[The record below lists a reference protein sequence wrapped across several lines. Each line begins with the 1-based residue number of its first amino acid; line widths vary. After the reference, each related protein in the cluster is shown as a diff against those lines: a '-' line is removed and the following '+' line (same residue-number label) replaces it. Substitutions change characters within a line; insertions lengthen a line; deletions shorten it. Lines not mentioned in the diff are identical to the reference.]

1 MATFPIVTLTQN
13 AAGQYLQNDGLDT
26 LGLTT
31 VALSPRWANNSPT
44 LPDFSDQELTL
55 NIPLNGV
62 RAPFRGLLSGT
73 FAPASSTLAADITSA
88 ATTITIDP
96 ADANNFPSPA
106 NNGSVVLTLS
116 NSTGTKV
123 ERVACTARSNNSLT
137 VERGYDG
144 TAKQA
149 FSTGDSVKLLL
160 GRGNN
165 SVQFRRANGDPI
177 LQPCA
182 VFRFHPEAV
191 LRLERLMQVQF
202 GAPVLAPVPWTMVV
216 RGAEHY
222 TTDLFFNADA
232 QLPNNIGG
240 PVSFHDGRGLIVDP
254 LYAAALFQN
263 LLAAFP
269 GLKPT
274 SVTSNVGDMG
284 GIQNIAGL
292 KPNTTLI
299 HLVNMHGGLFEPI
312 LGTVVTKNTGTQA
325 KTNIPDSGLVEIPA
339 NTVIDASDNDAG
351 RLRWGWATNGVMT
364 RTALTPP
371 AAPNLTRRFFRVA
384 AVDLNWALLGNRD
397 ANMVRNIAGADQR
410 IASDMWPE
418 VRDQVIIDYLA
429 DGPDTLAEATR
440 LLANT
445 PNANIRSLVSM
456 ALDNTFAT
464 SNMPGAPSHWP
475 AFPAPA
481 PGPAPGNMPNQVP
494 QTIAPANIAAKFV
507 QQNGPDVV
515 VSLTGIAPFDAHVR
529 IYPQQFVTIVAI
541 SEEPSFLR
549 ADGAA
554 NIALTNTVDLLLL
567 NPFALQPGQQ
577 PPNPAVLTLDIVVQ
591 PRMGQRQMF
600 GAVKVNVGAAPPPAV
615 QNAYAGVGP
624 LGNVPVLLQGFS
636 ASPLFGVPF
645 PQPGPPPLPAN
656 ASVIDMAINLAAEP
670 SPRQAP
676 RLPTMA
682 RFETLA
688 VAGDTGGA
696 PNGTNLW
703 DAVVSGARWMPESRS
718 AQHSNGNP
726 GNPSGPDVHAPGVR
740 VTGALAYDAALLALR
755 RSQPM
760 IPWPASTTQVNFG
773 WVIFTA
779 GDNFDPPSDVANTA
793 NTGSGVFLRTVA
805 VTADTSQ
812 LAEKAP
818 PDAGLTTAQLLEDLL
833 QKIGINFD
841 LSGLTINNEAR
852 LQKEIRREFLN
863 SKHGLR
869 DTQYS
874 LLRALSEA
882 RELIYIESP
891 QFARTAVSFSDPSQ
905 VDLVAAIQARL
916 AAQPNLKVIIC
927 TPRLSDFHPSFDS
940 WARQHYDSRK
950 DAVSRLMSVAR
961 DRVAVFHP
969 VGFPG
974 RPAFVRTTSVIVDD
988 VWALVGSTHF
998 RRRGMTFDGS
1008 AAVASIDRQL
1018 EQGYSKKVRAY
1029 RRAIMALK
1037 LRVPTPVGNAAA
1049 AADWIR
1055 LERPESS
1062 FALVSDLL
1070 AQGGLGRIQP
1080 LWPGPTDNASLIA
1093 DLAAA
1098 DPDGTDKNNFEFMT
1112 TMAGVLNSLGR

>member
-31 VALSPRWANNSPT
+31 VALSPRWGNASPV
-44 LPDFSDQELTL
+44 LGDFSDAELTL
-55 NIPLNGV
+55 TLPMNGV
-62 RAPFRGLLSGT
+62 RAPFRGMLSGS
-73 FAPASSTLAADITSA
+73 FAPAFSTLAADITDG

-96 ADANNFPSPA
+96 ADANNFPSPV

-116 NSTGTKV
+116 NSSGSKV

-137 VERGYDG
+137 VVRGYDG
-144 TAKQA
+144 TAQQA
-149 FSTGDSVKLLL
+149 FSSGDRVALRL

-177 LQPCA
+177 LLPCA

-202 GAPVLAPVPWTMVV
+202 GSPVVAPVPWTMVV

-254 LYAAALFQN
+254 LYVAALFQN

-269 GLKPT
+269 ALKPA

-284 GIQNIAGL
+284 GVQNIAGL

-299 HLVNMHGGLFEPI
+299 HVVNMHGGPFEPI
-312 LGTVVTKNTGTQA
+312 AGTVATKDTGTQT
-325 KTNIPDSGLVEIPA
+325 KTDFPDSGLLELPA
-339 NTVIDASDNDAG
+339 NTVIDSSDNDAG
-351 RLRWGWATNGVMT
+351 RLRWGWATNDTMS
-364 RTALTPP
+364 RQPLTPP

-397 ANMVRNIAGADQR
+397 ANVVRNIIGADQR
-410 IASDMWPE
+410 IPPEMWPA
-418 VRDQVIIDYLA
+418 VRDQVIIDYLP

-445 PNANIRSLVSM
+445 PNANIRSFVSM

-464 SNMPGAPSHWP
+464 SNAVGAGAHWP

-481 PGPAPGNMPNQVP
+481 AGPAPGNMPNQIP
-494 QTIAPANIAAKFV
+494 QAIAPANISAKWV

-529 IYPQQFVTIVAI
+529 IYPQQFVTIDAI

-554 NIALTNTVDLLLL
+554 NIALTNTVDFLLL
-567 NPFALQPGQQ
+567 NPLGLQQGQQ
-577 PPNPAVLTLDIVVQ
+577 PPSPSVLTLDIVVQ

-600 GAVKVNVGAAPPPAV
+600 GAVKVTVNAGPPPAV
-615 QNAYAGVGP
+615 QNAYAGAGP
-624 LGNVPVLLQGFS
+624 LGNVPALLQGFS

-645 PQPGPPPLPAN
+645 PQPGPPPLPPN

-688 VAGDTGGA
+688 VAGDADGT
-696 PNGTNLW
+696 PNGTNVW

-726 GNPSGPDVHAPGVR
+726 GNPPGPDVHAPGVR
-740 VTGALAYDAALLALR
+740 VTGSLAYDAALLALR

-779 GDNFDPPSDVANTA
+779 GDNFNPPNDAPNVA
-793 NTGSGVFLRTVA
+793 NTGSGVLLRTVA
-805 VTADTSQ
+805 ATADTSQ
-812 LAEKAP
+812 LAEKTAP
-818 PDAGLTTAQLLEDLL
+818 PAGLTTEQLLNDLL
-833 QKIGINFD
+833 QKIGINFNIN
-841 LSGLTINNEAR
+841 GLTIKNEPR
-852 LQKEIRREFLN
+852 IQKEIRREFLN

-874 LLRALSEA
+874 LLRAIAEA

-891 QFARTAVSFSDPSQ
+891 QFARTALNNTDPSQ
-905 VDLVAAIQARL
+905 IDLVAGLQIRL

-927 TPRLSDFHPSFDS
+927 TPRLSDFHPSFNN
-940 WARQHYDSRK
+940 WARQHYESRNE
-950 DAVSRLMSVAR
+950 AVSLLTSLAPE
-961 DRVAVFHP
+961 RVAVFHP

-974 RPAFVRTTSVIVDD
+974 RPAFIRTTSVIVDD
-988 VWALVGSTHF
+988 VWALVGSAHF

-1008 AAVASIDRQL
+1008 AAVASFDRQL

-1029 RRAIMALK
+1029 RRALMALK
-1037 LRVPTPVGNAAA
+1037 LRVPAPVGNLAAP
-1049 AADWIR
+1049 ADWIR
-1055 LERPESS
+1055 LERPESA
-1062 FALVSDLL
+1062 FALVADLL

-1080 LWPGPTDNASLIA
+1080 LWPGPKDTVVLPA
-1093 DLAAA
+1093 DVAAA